1 MKRTRLFTFL
11 IASIFALA
19 LSAQGIVVHQGN
31 SKKVSF
37 KSTDVQKIEFTE
49 DLVENSTDN
58 YVEKSELEDL
68 LGKLRDEINLKLDRA
83 DADKI
88 WKEIERILGLCSEL
102 NENKVDKST
111 HEIDVSSLRKDI
123 EEKASRSDL
132 DKALKKIDELSD
144 LVKDLQSKIGTSG
157 GSGGNTGG
165 STGGDDTGGDS
176 GDDTGGN
183 TGGDNTGG
191 SSGGTSTNNEHEY
204 VDLGLSVK
212 WATMNVGASS
222 PEDYGDYFAW
232 GETKGYKSGKTVF
245 SLDTYKYYLTT
256 KTPDTTDKDGF
267 TILGT
272 TTSGYT
278 KYVTS
283 AKASSYGYDGFY
295 DNKTVLDP
303 ADDAATANWGGSWR
317 MPTEAEQ
324 DELRNNC
331 TWEWK
336 ELKGVKGYKVTGS
349 NGNYIFLPAAG
360 CRYGSSSSYVGS
372 YGYYW
377 SSSLFSG
384 NSDGAIYLHFGS
396 SYVGWDYY
404 YGRFSGQSVR
414 AVCP

>member
-1 MKRTRLFTFL
+1 MKKTRLFTFL

-19 LSAQGIVVHQGN
+19 ISAQGIVVHQGN

-49 DLVENSTDN
+49 DQVENSTDN

-144 LVKDLQSKIGTSG
+144 LVKDLQSKIGA
-157 GSGGNTGG
+157 GGNTGG
-165 STGGDDTGGDS
+165 STGGDS
-176 GDDTGGN
+176 GDDTGGS

-191 SSGGTSTNNEHEY
+191 GSGGTSTNNEHEY

-212 WATMNVGASS
+212 WATMNVGAES

-232 GETKGYKSGKTVF
+232 GETTGYKAGKTNF
-245 SLDTYKYYLTT
+245 SSATYKYYQKTT
-256 KTPDTTDKDGF
+256 TTIPATTDKDGF
-267 TILGT
+267 VVPEQTITKG
-272 TTSGYT
+272 GYT
-278 KYVTS
+278 KYVRS
-283 AKASSYGYDGFY
+283 ADASSHGYDGFY

-317 MPTEAEQ
+317 MPTVAEQ
-324 DELRNNC
+324 DELCNNC

-336 ELKGVKGYKVTGS
+336 ELNGVKGYKVTGS

-360 CRYGSSSSYVGS
+360 YRWDAELYLAGS
-372 YGYYW
+372 YGRYW
-377 SSSLFSG
+377 SSSLDPDYDGGACFLLFNSG
-384 NSDGAIYLHFGS
+384 GWS
-396 SYVGWDYY
+396 S
-404 YGRFSGQSVR
+404 GRRSCGQGVR

>member
-1 MKRTRLFTFL
+1 MKNTRLFTFL

-19 LSAQGIVVHQGN
+19 ISAQGIVVHQGN

-49 DLVENSTDN
+49 DQVENSTDN
-58 YVEKSELEDL
+58 YMEKSELEDL
-68 LGKLRDEINLKLDRA
+68 LGKLRDEINLKLDRT

-165 STGGDDTGGDS
+165 STGGDDTGG
-176 GDDTGGN
+176 N
-183 TGGDNTGG
+183 TGGG
-191 SSGGTSTNNEHEY
+191 SGGTSTNNDHEY

-212 WATMNVGASS
+212 WATMNVGAES

-232 GETKGYKSGKTVF
+232 GETEGYKSGKTVF

-256 KTPDTTDKDGF
+256 KTPDTTDKDVF

-278 KYVTS
+278 KYVRS
-283 AKASSYGYDGFY
+283 ADASDRGYDGFY

-317 MPTEAEQ
+317 MPTKAEQ

-349 NGNYIFLPAAG
+349 NGNFIFLPAAG
-360 CRYGSSSSYVGS
+360 YRYNSGLKYVGS
-372 YGYYW
+372 DGRYW
-377 SSSLFSG
+377 SSSLYSYI
-384 NSDGAIYLHFGS
+384 SDGAELLFGS
-396 SYVGWDYY
+396 SNVGSTYDD
-404 YGRFSGQSVR
+404 RQCGQSVR
-414 AVCP
+414 PVCP